1 MATFHPTDQPTLH
14 RYLWLGAWF
23 ALNVGVTLMNKAFF
37 QWFGFSFPI
46 ALSLVHMVCSAI
58 GSEVVLRTGAYETK
72 QLSTNEHIQMLLFS
86 LLFSSNIVVGN
97 SALKYVPVSLVQVVR
112 SVIPG
117 LTLVLSMLVLGKSY
131 SSNYYWTILL
141 IILGVALASIGE
153 LEFHFVGFLLTVLV
167 CFLSSLKSVVSQK
180 FLVGKLQFHP
190 FELLQRM
197 SWLSALQMLIMSL
210 IMEKDAI
217 SEWWRAN
224 YTDAAVG
231 QGLDST
237 QFALL
242 LLANGAMAFLLNYA
256 NFMTTKK
263 TSALTVTVAGNV
275 KHILT
280 ILLSVMMFKNPI
292 SLLNGVG
299 TLVTLVG
306 AVVYSFLEYNE
317 KARTKVPGK

>member
-1 MATFHPTDQPTLH
+1 
-14 RYLWLGAWF
+14 
-23 ALNVGVTLMNKAFF
+23 
-37 QWFGFSFPI
+37 
-46 ALSLVHMVCSAI
+46 
-58 GSEVVLRTGAYETK
+58 
-72 QLSTNEHIQMLLFS
+72 LLFS

-117 LTLVLSMLVLGKSY
+117 LTLVLSMLVLGKRYAST
-131 SSNYYWTILL
+131 YYWTILL
-141 IILGVALASIGE
+141 IIVGVALASIGE

-231 QGLDST
+231 EGLD
-237 QFALL
+237 QYAVRAAAARQWRHGVPPQLRQL
-242 LLANGAMAFLLNYA
+242 HDHEEDVGADSHRRRQCEAHPA
-256 NFMTTKK
+256 PFM
-263 TSALTVTVAGNV
+263 
-275 KHILT
+275 
-280 ILLSVMMFKNPI
+280 LSVMMFKNPI